1 MRTIVMHGG
10 DLVDGRGGSPRHGV
24 DIVVAGESVREI
36 IPSRP
41 AEAYGTVDEIVD
53 CAGKLVIPG
62 LINNHT
68 HGTAYGPLFP
78 SGHVGLPREQVL
90 ANLDRHLLAGTT
102 TVLCVDGFVTAQ
114 DLASTDEAHPVN
126 VRLASCN
133 TPACLHA
140 ATVADGGGLTEA
152 NRRFTA
158 RHAVDAGAVA
168 LGEIGA
174 GHTLGGG
181 GASYLHIPAEIA
193 RRTGVTVTP
202 RQANDLKIAILGRH
216 IAVSAF
222 DRDAVEQALA
232 AAELTGRLS
241 VEEAREIV
249 SAVVLPAFDI
259 ALHGLAEAADQARE
273 LAVPVLVHNAAASMT
288 QVAAIARTDVTM
300 IAGHSN
306 HSSFELR
313 EALEHAERLKEAG
326 VVVDVSTLDTF
337 GARRLTTGPELLY
350 AMFAA
355 GLVDTISTDYAGGH
369 HDPIL
374 LAIDRSVRAGVVSLP
389 AAVAM
394 ATANVA
400 DAIPGVAPRRG
411 RVVPGA
417 LADLVVTD
425 PAELPAVSTVL
436 LGGEI
441 VVRDG
446 RRDAGQGNRGAGR
459 GNRDPGQGNRDAGRG
474 NTGRPW

>member
-1 MRTIVMHGG
+1 MPMVVLHNADVI
-10 DLVDGRGGSPRHGV
+10 DGRGGDPRRGL
-24 DIVVAGESVREI
+24 DIVIAGDVIREI
-36 IPSRP
+36 VPSRP
-41 AEAYGTVDEIVD
+41 AESYETVDEILD
-53 CAGKLVIPG
+53 CAGMLAIPG

-78 SGHVGLPREQVL
+78 SGHVGLAPEQVL
-90 ANLDRHLLAGTT
+90 ANLDRHLLEGTT
-102 TVLCVDGFVTAQ
+102 TVLCVDGFVTAD
-114 DLASTDEAHPVN
+114 DLARTDSAHPVN

-133 TPACLHA
+133 TPACLEA
-140 ATVADGGGLTEA
+140 ATIADGGGLTEA

-158 RHAVDAGAVA
+158 RQAVGAGAVA

-181 GASYLHIPAEIA
+181 GASYLYIPAEIA
-193 RRTGVTVTP
+193 RRTGVTITP
-202 RQANDLKIAILGRH
+202 RQANGLKIAVLGRH

-232 AAELTGRLS
+232 AAGLTGRLS
-241 VEEAREIV
+241 VEDVRDLV
-249 SAVVLPAFDI
+249 SSIVLPAFDV
-259 ALHGLAEAADQARE
+259 ALHGLGEAAEQARA
-273 LAVPVLVHNAAASMT
+273 LGVPVAVHNAAASMT
-288 QVAAIARTDVTM
+288 QVMSLAATDVTM

-313 EALEHAERLKEAG
+313 EALEHAERLREAG
-326 VVVDVSTLDTF
+326 VIVDVSTLDTF

-350 AMFAA
+350 ALFSA

-374 LAIDRSVRAGVVSLP
+374 LAIDSSVAAGVVSLP
-389 AAVAM
+389 AAIAM

-400 DAIPGVAPRRG
+400 DAIPGLASRRG

-417 LADLVVTD
+417 IADLVVTD
-425 PAELPAVSTVL
+425 PARLAAVDTVL
-436 LGGEI
+436 IGGEI
-441 VVRDG
+441 AVRHG
-446 RRDAGQGNRGAGR
+446 RRATD
-459 GNRDPGQGNRDAGRG
+459 
-474 NTGRPW
+474 